1 MRTGGASDG
10 RKGGAL
16 KVNPMDDCYRRVRHE
31 RLLGKSADANDA
43 FRTGW
48 VPTTSTVH
56 PEHPNAALGCGWR
69 VFACASSYFTDDQRK
84 CRSAA
89 CQMVRA
95 SHRRRCNVGGEP
107 TPASVRRASSK

>member
-1 MRTGGASDG
+1 MTATLPWFSRSTQPPTDVAESLHSSPTTSPRDACCMRTGGASDG

-69 VFACASSYFTDDQRK
+69 VFDCASSYFTD
-84 CRSAA
+84 
-89 CQMVRA
+89 
-95 SHRRRCNVGGEP
+95 
-107 TPASVRRASSK
+107 